1 MNLGRRAAS
10 DRRRGKRCA
19 LALLLG
25 VVLVGCKIGGG
36 GGGGGG
42 GGTTGPCGTVSSN
55 ESWAA
60 PGDALSEWASVQ
72 VPAGTT
78 DRLQSVPAPSGGVGR
93 AFQVHVRDG
102 DVAVNSGGQPI
113 PGGWRAEGIGPT
125 EAESS
130 QVIRYEWNTRFDPQ
144 YPTNPVG
151 TDGKPIWQVFAQ
163 WHQGDGEAG
172 SFPPVAF
179 IIENGGLWLD
189 ISKINPNDPTTSI
202 DLPNHRVADLDP
214 GQWHHFRVDVK
225 WSLTHGCIA
234 VWHDDKLIHESPDI
248 ATLYPAGTSA
258 PKVSQP
264 GTVYLKM
271 GLYRKPTSTGPAGTK
286 FVLHHDEVK
295 RLAEPGIN

>member
-1 MNLGRRAAS
+1 
-10 DRRRGKRCA
+10 
-19 LALLLG
+19 
-25 VVLVGCKIGGG
+25 
-36 GGGGGG
+36 
-42 GGTTGPCGTVSSN
+42 
-55 ESWAA
+55 
-60 PGDALSEWASVQ
+60 
-72 VPAGTT
+72 
-78 DRLQSVPAPSGGVGR
+78 VGR
-93 AFQVHVRDG
+93 AFHVDVRDG
-102 DVAVNSGGQPI
+102 DVAVNSRGQPI

-234 VWHDDKLIHESPDI
+234 VWHDDNLIPGVPRDI

-258 PKVSQP
+258 PKVGEP

-271 GLYRKPTSTGPAGTK
+271 GLYRKPTTTGAAGTK
-286 FVLHHDEVK
+286 FVLHHDEIK
-295 RLAEPGIN
+295 RLAEPQIN